1 MRAVCHFRASPTCH
15 LCAHLLFGG
24 HTGKHLH
31 MGDEVQQQLGVLDLQ
46 VGQAIAREAQG
57 MLQGQRLR
65 GALDQG

>member
-1 MRAVCHFRASPTCH
+1 MRAVCHFRASPAYH

-31 MGDEVQQQLGVLDLQ
+31 MGDEAQQQLGVLGLQ

-57 MLQGQRLR
+57 MLPGQRLW
-65 GALDQG
+65 GALGQG